1 MKPIIKI
8 IISVCWCSDAKGPQ
22 LETVSRRSE
31 NWNSVNILLDFFCV
45 AQRSDVKFL
54 IEEKTF
60 LTKWLSSPTLSSRST
75 DLDPATKTVPSFFF
89 MSQVKFEWPFLDV
102 PSECSVFSS
111 LMKSAL
117 LGHLSPEFGPTF
129 LPLKASNWQMLF
141 WATTALLFRQA
152 LLKELQQH
160 VVHF

>member
-1 MKPIIKI
+1 M
-8 IISVCWCSDAKGPQ
+8 
-22 LETVSRRSE
+22 
-31 NWNSVNILLDFFCV
+31 
-45 AQRSDVKFL
+45 AQRSDIKFL
-54 IEEKTF
+54 IEQKTF
-60 LTKWLSSPTLSSRST
+60 FIKWSSSPTLSPRSLT
-75 DLDPATKTVPSFFF
+75 TSFNVLSWVWASPPPIDLNPATKTVPSFFF